1 MLPVNLGK
9 ITACIIWLGETGRTA
24 GCPDRQEPA
33 AYGVAAAGEA
43 GNICVR
49 PDRVLPLP
57 ALRGRLAPD
66 RPGPAPDLQEEY
78 AEISDWILDASERY
92 GDRLQV
98 TLVDPA
104 SLGGF
109 WKALHHRVRRFPSF
123 VVDGRER
130 IGGFEHDRLDM
141 CRVPFGTSMRSNSRP
156 TRCMSGGRPH
166 TPKLCSEPSG
176 KRQSGAWLPTG
187 RRSPA
192 VPANTRLLLSPV
204 LAPVAR

>member
-1 MLPVNLGK
+1 MTVK
-9 ITACIIWLGETGRTA
+9 SRQRTA
-24 GCPDRQEPA
+24 SPRP
-33 AYGVAAAGEA
+33 
-43 GNICVR
+43 VR
-49 PDRVLPLP
+49 LEIFASAPTEFFHCQHWEVVWHRIGLGQRWR
-57 ALRGRLAPD
+57 AEQRGAEQP
-66 RPGPAPDLQEEY
+66 PDLQEEY

-92 GDRLQV
+92 GDRLLV

-130 IGGFEHDRLDM
+130 IGGFEHERLDM

-156 TRCMSGGRPH
+156 TGCMSGGPPH

-187 RRSPA
+187 GRSPA
-192 VPANTRLLLSPV
+192 VPAKPRLLLLPV